1 MVAATMESNNYQ
13 NMKLRPIAH
22 FKATVAGVLL
32 LPSLCI
38 SCQDDYVYD
47 DKAPENLGA
56 SIYDYLHDN
65 GEFTYFVRL
74 IDDLDYREVLSKT
87 GSKTLFPAND
97 EAFERFF
104 QNNSFGVTRYE
115 DLTVAQKKKIMNTS
129 MVNMAYLSEMLS
141 NVAGS
146 DGANEGMA
154 VRRKASGS
162 YLDEVITSVS
172 SDLLAS
178 PYWSRFGNRNIF
190 LVEEAPMIVHFT
202 DKQMA
207 TQGMTADDF
216 SVLYNGASFSP
227 GDIYVNGV
235 KLTERDIICKNGYI
249 HVVEDVLMPMSNMAE
264 AINTSSD
271 TQIFSGLLEKFS
283 APYYNATYTAE
294 VKDYYDGSTPLRP
307 LVSGVDSVFVKGYFN
322 EKTHTAGP
330 LGESLSSYGML
341 YYDPADATYSMN
353 SSEQDMGAMFVP
365 TDRAMKEFINGGKG
379 SYLRDAYGS
388 WENIPTDILAM
399 FLKNHQKRSFTASLP
414 HSWSTLTDETSYPID
429 IKKSDVERCV
439 MTGNGPVYIV
449 NTVFPPIDYQGVYA
463 AVLTDEKMSI
473 MKWALTDDWSNLSDT
488 EAMRFYMYLRS
499 MENMYNL
506 LVPTDEAMAN
516 YREPISWAIGGSS
529 REIWEFSYV
538 KLLNTVVADVYSA
551 DANGNK
557 GTFKR
562 SVTNKRIIRNRLRD
576 IIDTHIIVGDN
587 DGGSLSGYVD
597 DGTANYILT
606 KGGATIAVSG
616 KDASVRFNGGGDME
630 VNSPQAEVI
639 TGNSGQPCRYDSDN
653 GRTFFIDHILH
664 DATTSVYEQLAAHQE
679 YKAFFDLCRGHD
691 QVLTYFSN
699 DPDVVEIFSSKIG
712 STSSGL
718 GMVVNSFNNFR
729 YTIFVPTA
737 EALEK
742 AFRDDPNLYTW
753 EQIVADEDYTS
764 KKRKTLY
771 LLSFLKYHFMDNSV
785 YISGKA
791 FGPAS
796 YETAARNEYDK
807 FHKVTVSSNGNNLEI
822 TGENGVKANVIKAGN
837 TYNIMARDFIVDAA
851 DYTQANNITASSRAA
866 IHLVDT
872 ALGF

>member
-1 MVAATMESNNYQ
+1 M
-13 NMKLRPIAH
+13 
-22 FKATVAGVLL
+22 AGMLL
-32 LPSLCI
+32 LPGLCI
-38 SCQDDYVYD
+38 SCQDDYIYD

-56 SIYDYLHDN
+56 SIYDYLRDN
-65 GEFTYFVRL
+65 GEFSYFVRL
-74 IDDLDYREVLSKT
+74 INDLQYQEVLSKT

-104 QNNSFGVTRYE
+104 RNNTFGVTRYE

-154 VRRKASGS
+154 VRRKSSGS
-162 YLDEVITSVS
+162 YLDDVLTALPQSLFS
-172 SDLLAS
+172 S
-178 PYWSRFGNRNIF
+178 PYWNRFSGKNIYM
-190 LVEEAPMIVHFT
+190 VEEAPMIVHFT
-202 DKQMA
+202 EKQMS
-207 TQGMTADDF
+207 TQGMTKEDF
-216 SVLYNGASFSP
+216 SVLYNGTSFSA
-227 GDIYVNGV
+227 GDIYVNGIRISQ
-235 KLTERDIICKNGYI
+235 RDIICKNGYI
-249 HVVEDVLMPMSNMAE
+249 HVMEDVLLPMSNMAE
-264 AINTSSD
+264 AIGTSAD
-271 TQIFSGLLEKFS
+271 TRTFSGLLDKFS
-283 APYYNATYTAE
+283 APYYNAAYTAE
-294 VKDYYDGSTPLRP
+294 VKDYYNGSTPLRP
-307 LVSGVDSVFVKGYFN
+307 LINGIDSVFVKGYFN
-322 EKTHTAGP
+322 ERTHTEGP

-341 YYDPADATYSMN
+341 YYDPAEATYSMN

-365 TDRAMKEFINGGKG
+365 TDKAMEEFINGGKG

-414 HSWSTLTDETSYPID
+414 HSWATLTDETSYPINIAKD
-429 IKKSDVERCV
+429 NIERCI
-439 MTGNGPVYIV
+439 MTGNGPVYVV

-463 AVLTDEKMSI
+463 AVLTDDNMKI
-473 MKWALTDDWSNLSDT
+473 IKWAITDDWSNLSDT
-488 EAMRFYMYLRS
+488 EAMRYYMYLRS

-538 KLLNTVVADVYSA
+538 KSQNTVVADVYSA
-551 DANGNK
+551 DADGNK
-557 GTFKR
+557 GAFKR

-576 IIDTHIIVGDN
+576 IIDMHIIVGDN
-587 DGGSLSGYVD
+587 DGGTLTGYVD
-597 DGTANYILT
+597 DGSSSYILT

-616 KDASVRFNGGGDME
+616 RDASVRFNGAGDIE
-630 VNSPQAEVI
+630 TNTQAAAVVAA
-639 TGNSGQPCRYDSDN
+639 GNGKPCRYDSDN

-664 DATTSVYEQLAAHQE
+664 DATTSVYGQLAAHQE

-699 DPDVVEIFSSKIG
+699 DPDVEEIFSSKIG
-712 STSSGL
+712 TTSSGL
-718 GMVVNSFNNFR
+718 GMVVNSFNNYR

-742 AFRDDPNLYTW
+742 AFREDPDLYTW
-753 EQIVADEDYTS
+753 EQIVADDDYAS

-785 YISGKA
+785 FINGKHT
-791 FGPAS
+791 GPAH

-807 FHKVTVSSNGNNLEI
+807 FHKLTVTSDGNNLEV
-822 TGENGVKANVIKAGN
+822 TGENGIKANVIKSGN
-837 TYNIMARDFIVDAA
+837 AYNIMARDFIVDAT
-851 DYTQANNITASSRAA
+851 DYTEASNITASSRAV
-866 IHLVDT
+866 IHLVDK